1 MVLTKPIIGVIIRT
15 INHQSPS
22 SYIEEKYMGATV
34 YSDDLWQICANPNIY
49 AAQNAYKELRRIFG
63 TPEVEKPPKERN
75 RNTPTIGNYIL
86 WQFVSVIPLIGWI
99 IAIVWAVDSSWP
111 ARATY
116 FRSFFVIL
124 LVAVL
129 LSLVSGGLS
138 AMMIGSFFPFALF

>member
-1 MVLTKPIIGVIIRT
+1 MDDEVIPVDT
-15 INHQSPS
+15 
-22 SYIEEKYMGATV
+22 
-34 YSDDLWQICANPNIY
+34 
-49 AAQNAYKELRRIFG
+49 
-63 TPEVEKPPKERN
+63 EKPPKERN

-99 IAIVWAVDSSWP
+99 IAIVWAVDGTWP
-111 ARATY
+111 ARANY

-129 LSLVSGGLS
+129 LSLAIGGLS